1 MKITKMQG
9 LGNDFILSEE
19 LPENPAA
26 VARMLCRRA
35 LDIGADGLVLI
46 QPSGKADIRM
56 RIFNA
61 DGSEA
66 EMCGNAIR
74 CVARYAY
81 DHGLVTRPEMTVET
95 LAGIMKPQLIFS
107 ENELRVRVDMG
118 RPDFDPEQI
127 PALVEDPMSFDIPI
141 EARGFE
147 ASAVLMG
154 VPHVVI
160 FQENLD
166 ETSLQRLGP
175 QVSASRLF
183 PRQANVNFVSVDG
196 EDALYV
202 RTWERGAGR
211 TLACGTGACATA
223 VVAHRSGRTGN
234 NVRIRVEAGHLDIEV
249 TDDAVFMTGPA
260 AYVFTGETR

>member
-1 MKITKMQG
+1 MQG

-19 LPENPAA
+19 EPADPA
-26 VARMLCRRA
+26 GTARRLCQRR
-35 LDIGADGLVLI
+35 LNVGADGLVLVL
-46 QPSGKADIRM
+46 PSTEADIRM
-56 RIFNA
+56 RIINA

-81 DHGLVTRPEMTVET
+81 DRGLVKGPSMTVET
-95 LAGIMKPQLIFS
+95 LAGIMRP
-107 ENELRVRVDMG
+107 ELLESPDGVKVRVNMG
-118 RPDFDPEQI
+118 RPDFDPADI
-127 PALVEDPMSFDIPI
+127 PALVDDPLHIDMHIDGQVFK
-141 EARGFE
+141 

-166 ETSLQRLGP
+166 ETSLQLLGP
-175 QVSASRLF
+175 KISASRLF
-183 PRQANVNFVSVDG
+183 PHEANVNFVSWAG
-196 EDALYV
+196 EDELFV

-223 VVAHRSGRTGN
+223 VVASRTGRASDH
-234 NVRIRVEAGHLDIEV
+234 VRIQVEAGSLDIDV
-249 TDDAVFMTGPA
+249 TEDAVYMTGPA
-260 AYVFTGETR
+260 EYVFAGETS